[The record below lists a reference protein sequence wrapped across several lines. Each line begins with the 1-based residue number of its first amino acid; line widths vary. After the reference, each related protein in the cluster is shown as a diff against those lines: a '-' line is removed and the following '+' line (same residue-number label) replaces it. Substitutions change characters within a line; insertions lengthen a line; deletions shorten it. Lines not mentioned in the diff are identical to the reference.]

1 MATVTASGLADKM
14 GPKIKAAFEAKEK
27 ELVAAAHPWFIRQ
40 AIGLAYPTFLEQ
52 IPTLTR
58 MVIDLV
64 ATEFGS
70 MNVNDLLS
78 FLDQHAKQG
87 QGPAWRFS
95 RQRDSSSGPDVGGPG
110 MVSGAPHDK
119 GPTP

>member
-1 MATVTASGLADKM
+1 MATLTAGGLADKL
-14 GPKIKAAFEAKEK
+14 GPKIQAAFQAKEK
-27 ELVAAAHPWFIRQ
+27 ELVSAAHPWFVRQ

-58 MVIDLV
+58 MAIDLV

-78 FLDQHAKQG
+78 FLEQHAKQSL
-87 QGPAWRFS
+87 GPAWRFS
-95 RQRDSSSGPDVGGPG
+95 RQRDSFGGPDVGGPG
-110 MVSGAPHDK
+110 MVGGPPHDK